1 MHSLCSIRVGCTAR
15 GLPIIWLPYVGRQL
29 YDAQRRIGTR
39 QQPCALTVRVGRQH
53 LPLQI
58 PVQLSATY
66 LLKTSTAELARQHI
80 DIFAEV
86 DETRDVARTRT
97 VSSDFPRLCAENSY
111 FTQST
116 HTPIPVPCHHLS
128 ANMTLQQASVEQE
141 WYRVFKPELDTAA
154 PDPIDPVNGIM
165 KEFSLKR
172 TQSLGKENFIARYWR
187 RHCSQWYE
195 I

>member
-1 MHSLCSIRVGCTAR
+1 MRGWDVVEGIPRPEALGDAFAVLDKGRMHCKRSANHMVTL
-15 GLPIIWLPYVGRQL
+15 W
-29 YDAQRRIGTR
+29 
-39 QQPCALTVRVGRQH
+39 RQH

-172 TQSLGKENFIARYWR
+172 T
-187 RHCSQWYE
+187 
-195 I
+195 